1 MVKKKE
7 FNTWML
13 LGLSKKELF
22 VGLLIFVLS
31 GVFFRSLGKL
41 IWRKKALM
49 LRDKAV
55 VLRPK
60 INELTI
66 QEISI
71 DVDDLSLRLDS
82 LNNDFLT
89 HDKSLMENSERFRD
103 INKVY
108 LELRLRLNH
117 IIHELELKVNEI
129 YRTKKIDLYNDK
141 MDKMK
146 ESLDLLNEELQRET
160 DENQSYT
167 LNMLTLVETIFLP
180 LGVMTGYFGMNFSSM
195 GGHVGKGH
203 VPAPGLL
210 GIKYG
215 QGFVWGIML
224 ICILMILYSFNWDKM
239 EHFDNKGVD
248 NCDNKSVDNCER
260 RDVKPFN
267 VLSQDLRKIN
277 EKAPEFPNILDLP
290 YDDINFYSDV
300 IN

>member
-13 LGLSKKELF
+13 LGLSKKEIF

-41 IWRKKALM
+41 IWRKKPIM

-55 VLRPK
+55 VIRPK

-66 QEISI
+66 QEISEDI
-71 DVDDLSLRLDS
+71 DDLSLRLDG

-89 HDKSLMENSERFRD
+89 HNKSLMENTERFRD

-117 IIHELELKVNEI
+117 IMHELELEENEI
-129 YRTKKIDLYNDK
+129 YRTEKLDLYNDK

-146 ESLDLLNEELQRET
+146 DSLDLLNEELQRET
-160 DENQSYT
+160 EENQSYT

-180 LGVMTGYFGMNFSSM
+180 LGVLTGYFGMNFSSM

-203 VPAPGLL
+203 DPAPGIL
-210 GIKYG
+210 GLRYG

-224 ICILMILYSFNWDKM
+224 ICIIMILYSFDWTKM
-239 EHFDNKGVD
+239 EHFDNK
-248 NCDNKSVDNCER
+248 SVENCETR
-260 RDVKPFN
+260 EKSVKPFN

-277 EKAPEFPNILDLP
+277 EKTSVFPNILDLP

-300 IN
+300 LN